1 MTTEIRNQNYW
12 KIPLETTMFLDTEK
26 PEVQM
31 PVWVL
36 FLPFP
41 QVFPKE
47 GPDLLSLLC
56 VKVLHRLL
64 DKQATSRQQ
73 P

>member
-1 MTTEIRNQNYW
+1 
-12 KIPLETTMFLDTEK
+12 MFLDTEK